1 MERTVAALPDSTD
14 RRRGEFSRALR
25 VGLVVP
31 AILWC
36 VAAVL
41 AGCVFAPRSLEQT
54 IASAVMLGA
63 GVLELLLVP
72 IAVTR
77 LVQNSTSR
85 TRANL
90 VATALG
96 LICLLPALAVYVYVM
111 TTR

>member
-1 MERTVAALPDSTD
+1 MERTVAALPDRTD

-25 VGLVVP
+25 IGLVVP
-31 AILWC
+31 AIFWC

-41 AGCVFAPRSLEQT
+41 AGFVFAPRSLEQA
-54 IASAVMLGA
+54 IALAVMLGA
-63 GVLELLLVP
+63 GLLELVLVP

-85 TRANL
+85 TRANF

-96 LICLLPALAVYVYVM
+96 LICLMPELAVYVYIVM
-111 TTR
+111 TG